1 MTTKSTKPVTTNVG
15 NTRPFKLMWR
25 GHHVCLSFSFLSYP
39 ILSYHTS
46 ERSAGRSKKLSRSS
60 HLSTA
65 CTARHSVSTH
75 KTQPPFQHRKHPAA
89 NHNIWRMWQCV
100 PKSAPFEALHVSPFL
115 HAPAAS
121 SATALNPNPY
131 AERHTTRHR
140 RSGPSAR
147 FGGGCFQT
155 SLNAWRSGRW
165 RWCVPQRWL
174 LTRKKGKWNW
184 WCTLICACWS
194 LIRSTVVWNEVVRD
208 FFFYKFCVNVY
219 KWILNRV
226 IRGIPVKILTRI
238 AWGIL
243 AEITDGIQSG
253 FF

>member
-184 WCTLICACWS
+184 WCTLICACWP
-194 LIRSTVVWNEVVRD
+194 LIRSTVVWNEVIRD
-208 FFFYKFCVNVY
+208 FFYKFCVNVH
-219 KWILNRV
+219 KWI
-226 IRGIPVKILTRI
+226 
-238 AWGIL
+238 
-243 AEITDGIQSG
+243 
-253 FF
+253 